1 MTPAKQVRVLVVE
14 DNPLVMDLL
23 QKGLEVICEVIPASD
38 GADALLK
45 VVDDPPDL
53 IISDYK
59 MPSIDGRQL
68 YEKLRSRERT
78 RALPFIFMASRGD
91 VEERLRPQVEG
102 VEDFIIKP
110 FFLKDLVRRAKKVV
124 DRVQLEK
131 MQQRSARPGVIQG
144 RLEEMNMMDLLQ
156 SLEMGQKSCKL
167 SISHG
172 KDTAEMFFVTGA
184 CKHATLG
191 PLQGNEAVFKA
202 VAWNDGEFEID
213 FNSSS
218 DKVTTTMTTQGL
230 LMEAFRLMDEQQR
243 DAMDAASPA

>member
-1 MTPAKQVRVLVVE
+1 VLLVE
-14 DNPLVMDLL
+14 DNPLVLGLL
-23 QKGLEVICEVIPASD
+23 LKGFEPLCEVMTATD
-38 GADALLK
+38 GADALMK

-59 MPSIDGRQL
+59 MPGIDGRQL
-68 YEKLRSRERT
+68 YEKLRSREST
-78 RALPFIFMASRGD
+78 KALPFIFMATRGD
-91 VEERLRPQVEG
+91 VEERLRPQVDG

-167 SISHG
+167 TITHG
-172 KDTAEMFFVTGA
+172 GELCDMFFVAGA
-184 CKHATLG
+184 LKHAKLG
-191 PLQGNEAVFKA
+191 ATEGNPAVFKA
-202 VAWNDGEFEID
+202 VTWNDGEFEID
-213 FNSSS
+213 FNGSS

-243 DAMDAASPA
+243 DAMDANPA